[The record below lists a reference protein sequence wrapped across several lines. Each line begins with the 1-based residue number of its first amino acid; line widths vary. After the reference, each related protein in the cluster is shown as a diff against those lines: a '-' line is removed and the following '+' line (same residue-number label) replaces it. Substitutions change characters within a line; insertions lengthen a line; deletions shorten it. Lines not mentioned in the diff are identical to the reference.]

1 MDSLLM
7 TNTLLFFLFILIGIL
22 CRKLD
27 KLSYTL
33 DRLERKING

>member
-7 TNTLLFFLFILIGIL
+7 TNTLLFFLFILIDIL
-22 CRKLD
+22 YLKID